1 MVPAMPGQGDGR
13 CGRGEAFFALTA
25 DPANPSDPADPVNA
39 GATIDPD
46 GDARL
51 HPR

>member
-1 MVPAMPGQGDGR
+1 MDGAA
-13 CGRGEAFFALTA
+13 GAKHFFALTA